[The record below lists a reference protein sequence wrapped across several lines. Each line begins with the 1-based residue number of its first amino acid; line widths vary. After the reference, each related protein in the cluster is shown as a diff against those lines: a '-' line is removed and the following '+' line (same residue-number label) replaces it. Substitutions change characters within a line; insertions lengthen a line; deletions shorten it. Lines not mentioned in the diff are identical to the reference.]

1 MTRARGVGM
10 KYGVPAAAI
19 SLLFLLPNPTAAQS
33 AANDDALPLPASAQA
48 VIDSF
53 DKPLH
58 PILGGVAP
66 SGGIGAGIG
75 YTTPKSRDWFHNG
88 EARITVNKY
97 WEVMGETG
105 RQTQRTRIG
114 LFAQARDMNR
124 LDFFGLG
131 PDSRRSDR
139 VDFALRETSAG
150 ASGWAR
156 ATPILRLGGSAQL
169 YSPHLSR
176 GKASRV
182 PSIEDSLFAGVVP
195 GVNDTPNFGR
205 YRGYAEVMYPV
216 FANPDTVDVFD
227 SYQGTYQVAIESV
240 RDTDRG
246 RFNFHRFETEV
257 QQRFPGFRPGQRLTV
272 HGLMAATN
280 SGGVVPFYL
289 QYPLG
294 GGGSLAAFRPD
305 TIGTDGTKATLRSFH
320 EYRFRDRNLLLMQ
333 AEYRVPLHKMVHAT
347 VFVDSGR
354 VAPTVSDLF
363 GGLKAGTGF
372 SLSYM
377 RKSAALAR
385 MDVGYGSG
393 EGMRV
398 FWSFGG
404 FALQ

>member
-1 MTRARGVGM
+1 M
-10 KYGVPAAAI
+10 
-19 SLLFLLPNPTAAQS
+19 
-33 AANDDALPLPASAQA
+33 
-48 VIDSF
+48 
-53 DKPLH
+53 H
-58 PILGGVAP
+58 PILGGIAP

-75 YTTPKSRDWFHNG
+75 YTTPKSRDWFRNG

-97 WEVMGETG
+97 WSVMGETG
-105 RQTQRTRIG
+105 RQTRRTRIG

-150 ASGWAR
+150 ARGWVR

-176 GKASRV
+176 GKSGRV
-182 PSIEDSLFAGVVP
+182 PSIEESSFAGVVP
-195 GVNDTPNFGR
+195 GVNDTPKFGR
-205 YRGYAEVMYPV
+205 YRGYAELTYPV
-216 FANPDTVDVFD
+216 FANPNKADVFD
-227 SYQGTYQVAIESV
+227 SYQGIYQMAIESV

-246 RFNFHRFETEV
+246 RFNFHRSEMEI
-257 QQRFPGFRPGQRLTV
+257 QQRIPGFKPGQRLTV

-280 SGGVVPFYL
+280 SDGVVPFYL
-289 QYPLG
+289 QYTLG
-294 GGGSLAAFRPD
+294 GGGSLAAFRAD

-333 AEYRVPLHKMVHAT
+333 AEYRVPLHEMVHAT

-354 VAPTVSDLF
+354 VAPNLSDLF
-363 GGLKAGTGF
+363 GALKAGTGF

-377 RKSAALAR
+377 RKGAALAR

-398 FWSFGG
+398 YWSFGG
-404 FALQ
+404 LALQ